1 MQLKKKLQ
9 RWKARK
15 VKMRKIGFFCSPPP
29 LNIHMKSIFDAF
41 GHCLFQGGGVTS
53 YL

>member
-29 LNIHMKSIFDAF
+29 
-41 GHCLFQGGGVTS
+41 VEYS
-53 YL
+53 YEINF